1 MPHFLEYPCFGN
13 YVKKK
18 LLEFTFLLRI
28 EFNTN
33 KKTLFIILNLFIS
46 IEKVINHKIFKSNKY
61 VNAIDQFSD
70 ILS

>member
-1 MPHFLEYPCFGN
+1 MPHFLLFPLIGN

-46 IEKVINHKIFKSNKY
+46 IEKVIIYKIFRSNKY
-61 VNAIDQFSD
+61 VNLNDQYSD

>member
-33 KKTLFIILNLFIS
+33 KKTLFIILNLFTD
-46 IEKVINHKIFKSNKY
+46 IEKVIIHEIFMSKHY
-61 VNAIDQFSD
+61 VNVNDEYSD
-70 ILS
+70 IIS

>member
-1 MPHFLEYPCFGN
+1 MPHFLGYPRFGN

-46 IEKVINHKIFKSNKY
+46 IEKVIIYKIFRSNKY
-61 VNAIDQFSD
+61 VNLNDQYSD

>member
-1 MPHFLEYPCFGN
+1 MPHFLLFPLIGN

-28 EFNTN
+28 EFYTD

-46 IEKVINHKIFKSNKY
+46 IEKEIIHKIFRSNKY
-61 VNAIDQFSD
+61 MNVNVQYSD
-70 ILS
+70 NLI